1 MIKHHGQGNLQN
13 KEFVWVPGSRE
24 LGSMMV
30 EWEHGRRR
38 SDWELTSWT
47 TSRNQRE
54 WTGNDVWF
62 LKTPKPSPGDIL
74 SPGSPDVPRLPKQR
88 SPSGNQ
94 VLKSSRLWKTQRIQ
108 TSTKWELCS
117 GHHHGSGLM
126 WADLIEDVRDF
137 CVFGLVL
144 VGRGREWHRQWIVN
158 SKEGSELN
166 WL

>member
-1 MIKHHGQGNLQN
+1 MADEEATENSHLEPQVGIR
-13 KEFVWVPGSRE
+13 ESE
-24 LGSMMV
+24 LGMTY
-30 EWEHGRRR
+30 
-38 SDWELTSWT
+38 D
-47 TSRNQRE
+47 
-54 WTGNDVWF
+54 F
-62 LKTPKPSPGDIL
+62 LKTPKPNPGDIL

-126 WADLIEDVRDF
+126 WADLMEDVRDF

-144 VGRGREWHRQWIVN
+144 VGRGREWHRR
-158 SKEGSELN
+158 
-166 WL
+166 